1 MSAVEMESRDQSA
14 TGGRR
19 AGRRA
24 RKRAEHTVSA
34 APYVKRN
41 IPVYELLSEES
52 LTRIEATADR
62 ILEEVGIE
70 FRGDPEAL
78 PLWKAAG
85 ADVQGER
92 VRMPRG
98 LPRKIIQDNAPRQF
112 TWHARNPAKSVEI
125 GGDNVVFAPAYGSP
139 FTFDL
144 DDGRRY
150 ATIEDF
156 QNFVKLAYVTPH
168 LHVSG
173 GTICEP
179 VDLPVNKRHLDMV
192 YSHFRFSDKAVM
204 GSVTA
209 AERAEDT
216 VSMAKIVFGE
226 DFVDSNCVLASIINV
241 NSPLVLDATM
251 LDALKVYARAGQASI
266 VTPFILGGAM
276 GPVSAAGALAQF
288 LAEAMAGMAYA
299 QLIRPGAPV
308 MMGNFLS
315 SMSMRSGS
323 PTFGTPEPDLAL
335 IAAGQLARRLG
346 VPLRGGGSL
355 TAAKLPDAQAF
366 VEGAA
371 SMKASVLAGIN
382 YVMHCAGWQEGGL
395 VMGYEKFIID
405 TDICGAMTRFL
416 EGIDCS
422 DDSLAMDA
430 FREVEPG
437 NHFLQC
443 EHTKAHYKTAF
454 YDAFTAD
461 NNSFEQWS
469 DAGAKDTA
477 RRANDIWRKQ
487 LEEYQAPDL
496 DPGIDEALQAF
507 IRQRKDSMPDASF

>member
-1 MSAVEMESRDQSA
+1 MSAVNAQMTAGSA
-14 TGGRR
+14 KSGRR
-19 AGRRA
+19 AQRRA
-24 RKRAEHTVSA
+24 RKQAAHAVPV
-34 APYVKRN
+34 APYIKRN
-41 IPVYELLSEES
+41 IPVFDLLSDEA
-52 LTRIEATADR
+52 LTRIEETADI
-62 ILEEVGIE
+62 ILEETGIE

-78 PLWKAAG
+78 EIWKDAG
-85 ADVQGER
+85 ADVRGDR

-98 LPRKIIQDNAPRQF
+98 MARRIIQASAPKQF
-112 TWHARNPAKSVEI
+112 TWHARNPAKSIEI

-139 FTFDL
+139 FVFDL
-144 DDGRRY
+144 DRGRRY

-156 QNFVKLAYVTPH
+156 RNFVKLAYSTPH
-168 LHVSG
+168 LHISG

-192 YSHFRFSDKAVM
+192 YSHIRYSDKAFM

-209 AERAEDT
+209 GERAEDT
-216 VSMAKIVFGE
+216 VAMAKIVFGE
-226 DFVDSNCVLASIINV
+226 DFVDNNCCIASIINV
-241 NSPLVLDATM
+241 NSPLVLDETM
-251 LDALKVYARAGQASI
+251 LDALKVYARAGQATI
-266 VTPFILGGAM
+266 ITPFILGGAM

-288 LAEAMAGMAYA
+288 LAESMAGMAYV
-299 QLIRPGAPV
+299 QLLRPGAPV

-355 TAAKLPDAQAF
+355 NASKLPDAQAF
-366 VEGAA
+366 VEGMA
-371 SMKASVLAGIN
+371 SMKSSVLAGIN
-382 YVMHCAGWQEGGL
+382 FVMHCAGWQEGGL
-395 VMGYEKFIID
+395 AMSYEKFIID

-416 EGIDCS
+416 EGIEVTDE
-422 DDSLAMDA
+422 SLALSA

-443 EHTKAHYKTAF
+443 AHTQAHYKNAF

-461 NNSFEQWS
+461 NGSFEQWK
-469 DAGAKDTA
+469 DAGSPDTA
-477 RRANDIWRKQ
+477 QRANEIWRRQ
-487 LEEYQAPDL
+487 LAEYEAPDL
-496 DPGIDEALQAF
+496 DPAIDEALNAF
-507 IRQRKDSMPDASF
+507 IRRRRDSMPDASY